1 VENNHLLILHFNRS
15 VVTMIEEFII
25 ARQDHRR
32 LTVVILGQVDPADV
46 YHQLRPLLKNHRH
59 IHLIVRKGDP
69 SHYRDLQMVSI
80 DSSIAILIAS
90 MHDMVTIKTLLAIKQ
105 TKFYDDPLHYG
116 VCTIQHEKNINIAK
130 DLTKDAFYILYLK
143 ELKTKILARTCLH
156 PGLSLIYKN
165 IFSFTGETLQF
176 SSLSSLVGQSF
187 HSVIQSMQG
196 GYPLGIKSISGTVR
210 LNPQDNPSIHEGDQL
225 IVLTTHGL
233 PITIQA
239 SEEKKPSPQ
248 LIQTPYVH
256 SGKHVLLIGF
266 NDDVMA
272 IIQEMEKYVGKDS
285 SLTMLVK
292 TDTEKELIEHTYSK
306 PLFSQVTIVVGETY
320 SRTVLEQFNYQ
331 TFDTVGI
338 FTNRVADQESADAES
353 LLTLLHIHQLIAPLT
368 NKPSIVLEIDDASN
382 VDAMDQVGMD
392 DFLVSDMLFSK
403 MMVQMIESPG
413 IYPVLEEL
421 ISDTGQEF
429 YLRRA
434 SAYLPMNTP
443 FPFYE
448 YVLAG
453 LTKHHLVLGYK
464 KHLGPI
470 VLNPSKEEV
479 IQFTAKDRLIVM
491 AEF

>member
-1 VENNHLLILHFNRS
+1 
-15 VVTMIEEFII
+15 
-25 ARQDHRR
+25 
-32 LTVVILGQVDPADV
+32 
-46 YHQLRPLLKNHRH
+46 
-59 IHLIVRKGDP
+59 
-69 SHYRDLQMVSI
+69 
-80 DSSIAILIAS
+80 
-90 MHDMVTIKTLLAIKQ
+90 
-105 TKFYDDPLHYG
+105 
-116 VCTIQHEKNINIAK
+116 
-130 DLTKDAFYILYLK
+130 
-143 ELKTKILARTCLH
+143 
-156 PGLSLIYKN
+156 
-165 IFSFTGETLQF
+165 
-176 SSLSSLVGQSF
+176 
-187 HSVIQSMQG
+187 MQ
-196 GYPLGIKSISGTVR
+196 KV
-210 LNPQDNPSIHEGDQL
+210 
-225 IVLTTHGL
+225 
-233 PITIQA
+233 
-239 SEEKKPSPQ
+239 
-248 LIQTPYVH
+248 
-256 SGKHVLLIGF
+256 
-266 NDDVMA
+266 
-272 IIQEMEKYVGKDS
+272 
-285 SLTMLVK
+285 
-292 TDTEKELIEHTYSK
+292 
-306 PLFSQVTIVVGETY
+306 
-320 SRTVLEQFNYQ
+320 
-331 TFDTVGI
+331 
-338 FTNRVADQESADAES
+338 